1 MAGQSTR
8 SLRRCSSFSRFM
20 SVQYRSPLASCTIV
34 SLSCHFW
41 HEWHEFMGI
50 GGSNRLIHANPFM
63 PFHGWI
69 SCHALALS
77 CNSCH
82 SWVLRRP
89 KAPFMPLDS
98 WVLKKSSGNYDVIH
112 EDPYASRKIVRA
124 MKLERELP
132 ECTEMK
138 LTRKVWRKTIWIVE
152 GSTHPK

>member
-1 MAGQSTR
+1 MYPVHSLAG
-8 SLRRCSSFSRFM
+8 
-20 SVQYRSPLASCTIV
+20 IV

-77 CNSCH
+77 YNSCH

-98 WVLKKSSGNYDVIH
+98 WVLKKSSGNYGSNQGCDIRHGLVG
-112 EDPYASRKIVRA
+112 PTTRA
-124 MKLERELP
+124 TFETCRDSYVTLAWLLTKTAKLRVTNISGFIFWSP
-132 ECTEMK
+132 K
-138 LTRKVWRKTIWIVE
+138 QSKTHFQFYFD
-152 GSTHPK
+152 SAL